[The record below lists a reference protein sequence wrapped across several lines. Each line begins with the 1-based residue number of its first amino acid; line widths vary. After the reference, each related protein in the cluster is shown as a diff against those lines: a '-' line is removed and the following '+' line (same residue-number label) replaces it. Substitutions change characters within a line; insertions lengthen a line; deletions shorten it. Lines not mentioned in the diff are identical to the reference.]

1 MNEYIDSR
9 ELQQMKEQLAILTQK
24 LDKETIVNERL
35 MRQAMKDKASWLR
48 RRFIIKGIANLILLP
63 YFIWLAPGVLGLSVG
78 FCIFV
83 SLFIILALGCDYY
96 INTRF
101 RPEKFVYGN
110 LLEARQD
117 TLMLKK
123 FYANWLKF
131 IGIPFI
137 VVFSTWFIYDIAQVI
152 HGEELKGALGG
163 MAIGVVIGSAI
174 GIYRYRKTQRTA
186 DEILEQIEEMQ
197 V

>member
-137 VVFSTWFIYDIAQVI
+137 VVFFAWFIHDMAQVI
-152 HGEELKGALGG
+152 HGEALQGVLGG
-163 MAIGVVIGSAI
+163 MAIGVVIGSI
-174 GIYRYRKTQRTA
+174 VGIYRYRKTQRTA
-186 DEILEQIEEMQ
+186 DEILAQIEEMQ